1 MTTATNK
8 GPEVIIHSPS
18 AFKLGQNDIL
28 SKLIDYVIKERGEAY
43 SVLHAIP
50 FPEEGDFVLGHEINR
65 RVFQREF
72 DVLEDLLEELYKM
85 RKEL

>member
-1 MTTATNK
+1 MTATTNK
-8 GPEVIIHSPS
+8 ETEAITHAPS
-18 AFKLGQNDIL
+18 AFKLGQKDIL

-50 FPEEGDFVLGHEINR
+50 FPEDGDFVLGHEINR

-72 DVLEDLLEELYKM
+72 DVLEDLLEKLYQIK
-85 RKEL
+85 KEL

>member
-8 GPEVIIHSPS
+8 GPEVIIHSLS

-43 SVLHAIP
+43 SVLDSIP
-50 FPEEGDFVLGHEINR
+50 LPEEGDFVLGHEINR

-72 DVLEDLLEELYKM
+72 DVLEDLLEVLYKM
-85 RKEL
+85 RNEL